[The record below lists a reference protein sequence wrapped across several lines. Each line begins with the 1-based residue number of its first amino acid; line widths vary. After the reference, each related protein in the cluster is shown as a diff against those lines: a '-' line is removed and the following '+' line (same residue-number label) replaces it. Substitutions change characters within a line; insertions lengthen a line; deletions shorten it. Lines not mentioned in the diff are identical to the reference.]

1 MARNSRA
8 RGFTLIEVVVAL
20 AIVAI
25 GMFAVF
31 KTIGE
36 TANNVTYLRDKSFA
50 GWIADN
56 RLTDMRLSGQ
66 LPSVDE
72 TEGDT
77 EYAGR
82 RWHWTANVS
91 QTPVEGLRRIDV
103 RVRREDDDHKSALA
117 HLAAFVGATAIA
129 TGPSS
134 TPWNSGVPDP
144 GDQDGDEGGGDES

>member
-1 MARNSRA
+1 MASNSQA

-25 GMFAVF
+25 GLFAVF
-31 KTIGE
+31 RVIGD
-36 TANNVTYLRDKSFA
+36 TTQNVTYLRDKSFA

-66 LPSVDE
+66 MPSVDE
-72 TEGDT
+72 TEG
-77 EYAGR
+77 EIEFAGR

-103 RVRREDDDHKSALA
+103 RVRREDDAAGTSLA
-117 HLAAFVGATAIA
+117 QLAAFVGATAMM
-129 TGPSS
+129 TGPSP
-134 TPWNSGVPDP
+134 TPWNSGEHDP
-144 GDQDGDEGGGDES
+144 GDDDGDET